1 MNQTLEGLGL
11 LDSTN
16 PQAPGEQASGEQAS
30 GEQASGERSSG
41 EQASGE
47 QKKPRVFV
55 DCTTGRGGHALAIAQ
70 RLFPGDR
77 LICLD
82 ADPKNLTFAKERIA
96 AASVGCA
103 VDFVHSNFTQL
114 PMVLGKLGIEA
125 VDGILADLGL
135 STNQLLSSETGL
147 SFNAGGPLDMRID
160 PRTKL
165 TAGEI
170 VNTWPEKEIADL
182 VFNLADERYSR
193 RIARKIIESRRI
205 APILDSRRLAEVI
218 RSAVPGVKK
227 SRAGKGQSGGS
238 RRPGR
243 STESIDPAT
252 RTFLALRMK
261 VNRESENLR
270 DLLTQA
276 PDCLRPGGRLAV
288 ISFQSTE
295 DRIVKHTFIELA
307 KDLALQGEGYGFGHG
322 VAAPVFRIITK
333 KPVGPTDDEVLANP
347 RSRSAKL
354 RVVERLA
361 T

>member
-1 MNQTLEGLGL
+1 MNQTLGGLGA

-16 PQAPGEQASGEQAS
+16 PQASGEQA
-30 GEQASGERSSG
+30 
-41 EQASGE
+41 
-47 QKKPRVFV
+47 PRVFV

-227 SRAGKGQSGGS
+227 SRSGKGQSGKSQTGKG

-307 KDLALQGEGYGFGHG
+307 KDLSSPGEGYGFGLGVG

-354 RVVERLA
+354 RVAERLA
-361 T
+361 M